1 MVVNFLNV
9 RIQHQ
14 LRCVAPKKQRS
25 LTTLNLIKFQR
36 NKTSEDDIFQIQT
49 NSFPAFQRTHK
60 SLSYPRLSLGNR
72 LTTCQK
78 SC

>member
-49 NSFPAFQRTHK
+49 NSFPAFQRTDK
-60 SLSYPRLSLGNR
+60 V
-72 LTTCQK
+72 K
-78 SC
+78 

>member
-49 NSFPAFQRTHK
+49 VEYLLNAKTNSFPAFQRTDK
-60 SLSYPRLSLGNR
+60 V
-72 LTTCQK
+72 K
-78 SC
+78 

>member
-49 NSFPAFQRTHK
+49 VK
-60 SLSYPRLSLGNR
+60 YLSIAKTVLQINGYSSSN
-72 LTTCQK
+72 
-78 SC
+78 